1 MSEPEK
7 TQKVRGEAAQTLQ
20 SVLLLVASCP
30 STHMSQGVPTDQIDG
45 QGDLLSDG
53 SL

>member
-7 TQKVRGEAAQTLQ
+7 THKVRGEVAQTLQ

-45 QGDLLSDG
+45 QRDLLSDG

>member
-20 SVLLLVASCP
+20 RVLLLVASCP
-30 STHMSQGVPTDQIDG
+30 STHVS
-45 QGDLLSDG
+45 G
-53 SL
+53 SSH